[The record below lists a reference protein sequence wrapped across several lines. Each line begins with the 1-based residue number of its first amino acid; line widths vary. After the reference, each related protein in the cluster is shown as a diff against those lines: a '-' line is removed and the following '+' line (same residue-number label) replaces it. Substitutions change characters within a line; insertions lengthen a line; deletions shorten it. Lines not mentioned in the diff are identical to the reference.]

1 MNTENRLQA
10 AVTRALNSLYGA
22 DVKPESIAVSVT
34 RKDQRGDYTVVTFPL
49 SKISKVSPEETGKQI
64 GQYLKEKE
72 DIVEEFETIKGF
84 LNII

>member
-49 SKISKVSPEETGKQI
+49 SKI
-64 GQYLKEKE
+64 
-72 DIVEEFETIKGF
+72 
-84 LNII
+84 